1 MLQWTW
7 EYRYFFNI
15 VVSFPL
21 DVYPE
26 LELLDYGKAIF
37 NFSRNLHTVLSSN
50 CTSLHPYQECRSVP
64 FSPHPH
70 QHFLSLIFLI
80 MDILLITLY
89 LLCFPYVQW
98 CGALFHV
105 PISHFYIFFGK
116 CLFRSF
122 PCKKCLCSHLK
133 TAFLFVEC
141 YPVEPWSVAPCWLSK
156 LGDLRSQP
164 SGDSHKI
171 RALGVCTSSFE
182 EVDGALVLW
191 LE

>member
-7 EYRYFFNI
+7 EYRYVFNI

-26 LELLDYGKAIF
+26 LELLDYGRAIF

-70 QHFLSLIFLI
+70 QHFLSLVFLI

-105 PISHFYIFFGK
+105 PINDSGVFFGK
-116 CLFRSF
+116 TFIQFLCPFFQWLFAIELFIYMSYLYTFGINSSTDIWFESTFFHFISCLLIFGMLLFLCRSSSV
-122 PCKKCLCSHLK
+122 CCSL
-133 TAFLFVEC
+133 TC
-141 YPVEPWSVAPCWLSK
+141 
-156 LGDLRSQP
+156 
-164 SGDSHKI
+164 
-171 RALGVCTSSFE
+171 
-182 EVDGALVLW
+182 
-191 LE
+191 